1 MPIFAGV
8 LQPPEISSKISH
20 CLCMAEA
27 RGSSPL
33 GSTLREA
40 YLSGNQVL
48 VKALNP
54 LAGGFVQQLCSN
66 ASLQVLSGGFAGMPA
81 ASLGEACLAVCF
93 EVASGEPQ
101 PMARRIA
108 KVRVPTTIGAT
119 LLMPMATI
127 PSPLPSSDV
136 PNQRLARSRFPS
148 KEKPK
153 NPSDRK
159 LVIEPTSISRLSRN

>member
-1 MPIFAGV
+1 MHGGGQGFDSPRVHSKRGLPKRKPGV
-8 LQPPEISSKISH
+8 SESPQSSRWRLCAATPAFRYCLAVSVACPP
-20 CLCMAEA
+20 
-27 RGSSPL
+27 
-33 GSTLREA
+33 LRW
-40 YLSGNQVL
+40 
-48 VKALNP
+48 
-54 LAGGFVQQLCSN
+54 
-66 ASLQVLSGGFAGMPA
+66 
-81 ASLGEACLAVCF
+81 GEACLAVCF

-119 LLMPMATI
+119 LVVPMATI

>member
-27 RGSSPL
+27 RGSIPL

-54 LAGGFVQQLCSN
+54 LAGGFVQQR
-66 ASLQVLSGGFAGMPA
+66 QPSGIVWRFRWHARRFVGGGLFGG
-81 ASLGEACLAVCF
+81 LF
-93 EVASGEPQ
+93 RVASGEPQ

-108 KVRVPTTIGAT
+108 KVRVPTTT
-119 LLMPMATI
+119 VR
-127 PSPLPSSDV
+127 PS
-136 PNQRLARSRFPS
+136 
-148 KEKPK
+148 
-153 NPSDRK
+153 
-159 LVIEPTSISRLSRN
+159 

>member
-1 MPIFAGV
+1 
-8 LQPPEISSKISH
+8 
-20 CLCMAEA
+20 MAEA
-27 RGSSPL
+27 RGSIPL

-66 ASLQVLSGGFAGMPA
+66 ASLQVLSGGFGGMPA
-81 ASLGEACLAVCF
+81 ASLGGGLF
-93 EVASGEPQ
+93 GGLFRGGI
-101 PMARRIA
+101 RRTA
-108 KVRVPTTIGAT
+108 ADGQEDRQSEGPNHDGAT

>member
-66 ASLQVLSGGFAGMPA
+66 ASLQVLSGGFGGMPA
-81 ASLGEACLAVCF
+81 ASLGGGLFGGLFRGGIRRTAADGQEDRQSEGPNHDRCDPPNAYGYHPFSLAFVRCSQSTVGEI
-93 EVASGEPQ
+93 EVS
-101 PMARRIA
+101 
-108 KVRVPTTIGAT
+108 
-119 LLMPMATI
+119 L
-127 PSPLPSSDV
+127 
-136 PNQRLARSRFPS
+136 
-148 KEKPK
+148 
-153 NPSDRK
+153 
-159 LVIEPTSISRLSRN
+159 

>member
-27 RGSSPL
+27 RGSIPL

-54 LAGGFVQQLCSN
+54 LAGGFVQQR
-66 ASLQVLSGGFAGMPA
+66 QPSGIVWRFRWH
-81 ASLGEACLAVCF
+81 
-93 EVASGEPQ
+93 
-101 PMARRIA
+101 ARRFVGGGLFGGLFRGGIRRTA
-108 KVRVPTTIGAT
+108 ADGQEDRQSEGPNHDGAI